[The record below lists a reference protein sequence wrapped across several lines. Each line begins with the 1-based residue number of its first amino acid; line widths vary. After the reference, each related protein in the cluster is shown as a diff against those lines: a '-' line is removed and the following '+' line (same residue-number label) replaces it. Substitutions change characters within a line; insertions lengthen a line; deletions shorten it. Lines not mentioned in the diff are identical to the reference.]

1 MAQRLAGYAPKAL
14 VELKK
19 ALWLGTDHWDELLAR
34 NATVSG
40 QLVLSDRTQQ
50 TLKQIKQKK

>member
-1 MAQRLAGYAPKAL
+1 
-14 VELKK
+14 
-19 ALWLGTDHWDELLAR
+19 LAR

-50 TLKQIKQKK
+50 TLKQIKQKKW